1 MRSYECTISFVDYY
15 DEEAKLKLAVTT
27 VGRRGPDED
36 EGCNMERFRAAELAL
51 AKAADLGADLIVLP
65 GGFFTAHS
73 SRARD
78 TIANSLI
85 SKAKEIGI
93 AIIFGID
100 QDSKDLSKDWVPAI
114 RNGALPFYVFAWSPS
129 ENAIHFWRQR
139 SITSEDQRWAP
150 DSSCKE
156 ARLLRIADREVGI
169 LICGEIF
176 NQRIRNS
183 LANRSPRPKV
193 IVDVAHV
200 GGGFRVW
207 QGMKKLAKLG
217 LASVCSV
224 HVQREYAVKYCYDP
238 KMGCLSTRIRDDY
251 VFGPLRIELK
261 LWTF

>member
-1 MRSYECTISFVDYY
+1 MRSYECTISLVDYY
-15 DEEAKLKLAVTT
+15 EEEAKLKLAVTT

-51 AKAADLGADLIVLP
+51 AKVADLGADLIVLP

-100 QDSKDLSKDWVPAI
+100 QEVKSLSTDYHREI
-114 RNGALPFYVFAWSPS
+114 QSGGLPFYGYAWSPS
-129 ENAIHFWRQR
+129 ENVIHCWAQR
-139 SITSEDQRWAP
+139 STNNQNQWWAP
-150 DSSCKE
+150 EKACRE
-156 ARLLRIADREVGI
+156 MRLLGI
-169 LICGEIF
+169 GDEIVAVLMCGEIF
-176 NQRIRNS
+176 NQRIRQALSNYQ
-183 LANRSPRPKV
+183 PRAKV
-193 IVDVAHV
+193 VVDVAHV
-200 GGGFRVW
+200 GSGFRVW

-217 LASVCSV
+217 RASVCSV
-224 HVQREYAVKYCYDP
+224 HVQLEYAVKYCYDP
-238 KMGCLSTRIRDDY
+238 KRGCLSTRIRDGY
-251 VFGPLRIELK
+251 VFGPPRIELK